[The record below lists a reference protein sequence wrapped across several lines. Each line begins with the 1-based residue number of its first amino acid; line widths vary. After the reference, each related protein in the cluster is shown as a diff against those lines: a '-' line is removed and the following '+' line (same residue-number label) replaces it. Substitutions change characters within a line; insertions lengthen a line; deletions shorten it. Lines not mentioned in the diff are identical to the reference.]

1 MARTKHLVV
10 VESPAKAKTI
20 GKYLGSDYRV
30 RASVGHIRDLPER
43 ELGVDIE
50 NGFEPRYVTIRG
62 KGKVI
67 QELRRDAESS
77 DAVILA
83 TDPDRE
89 GEAIAYHV
97 AEQLG
102 YQEASNGDNRF
113 RRVLFHEI
121 TKDAVR
127 RALERT
133 QPLDM
138 RKV

>member
-1 MARTKHLVV
+1 MSEKTKTRLVV

-20 GKYLGSDYRV
+20 SKYLGSGYRV

-50 NGFEPRYVTIRG
+50 NGFEPTYVTIRG

-67 QELRRDAESS
+67 QDLRKEAESAS
-77 DAVILA
+77 EVLLA

-102 YQEASNGDNRF
+102 FENKKKGGPKF

-121 TKDAVR
+121 TNAAVH
-127 RALERT
+127 RAI
-133 QPLDM
+133 D
-138 RKV
+138 

>member
-1 MARTKHLVV
+1 MLSPPRLKESMATKKEETRLIV

-20 GKYLGSDYRV
+20 RKYLGSAYRV

-43 ELGVDIE
+43 ELGVDVE
-50 NGFEPRYVTIRG
+50 NGFEPKYVTIRG

-67 QELRRDAESS
+67 QELRREAES
-77 DAVILA
+77 VTEVLLA

-102 YQEASNGDNRF
+102 YEDR
-113 RRVLFHEI
+113 
-121 TKDAVR
+121 
-127 RALERT
+127 
-133 QPLDM
+133 
-138 RKV
+138 